1 MVSLMD
7 MSKLR
12 ASGNV
17 GQAMAALVLGVVV
30 LFVGLF
36 VISIVA
42 TAAAVNNTSTFWSVY
57 TGLVSTTGTIFT
69 VAGLA
74 LIVAGLGLAIR
85 ELMAAF

>member
-1 MVSLMD
+1 MD
-7 MSKLR
+7 MNKLR

-42 TAAAVNNTSTFWSVY
+42 TATTINSSNTFYSAY
-57 TGLVSTTGTIFT
+57 TGLVATTGTVFT
-69 VAGLA
+69 VSGLA